1 MPTPLL
7 KKYGVLISEPSC
19 SCCEVYFDSQL
30 IREDW
35 ISAFLR
41 YSLLETV
48 PCVYEGVVDDDVIF
62 EELPNLLDVPD
73 YQVRSL
79 LWKKIRIC
87 CTQLDMEDHRF
98 EREVNVR
105 FDTIRELMALCE
117 SDGDLLSSHGTLED
131 CLRLVEHV
139 LFRPLPTPDH
149 IKYNAAGVEIPFLD
163 PNWDYIELVH
173 DFFLQIITCPQIRVD
188 TLRQSITN
196 TFIRNYLYLFFSQDA
211 RERSVVRLGVHQLYG
226 RLPRRRPLFRQ
237 VFGEMICNVI
247 LLHDRVTGIE
257 EILTVY
263 SSIVCGF
270 ARPMRKEHVRF
281 LQHCL
286 LPLHRLDR
294 LVDFSSSLTRC
305 LLLYIAQDGNLAPLI
320 IRGILHYWPR
330 SNTQNELL
338 LIDEIEKIVQTMDGE
353 QMASVICPLLT
364 RLRKCLLSQQFLIAQ
379 RVLKLWDNGDFAQV
393 VLYHDKNRLYSWNFM
408 FSSLQQIANNN
419 WNKQVRESA
428 RHVMDLYLKLAG
440 H

>member
-1 MPTPLL
+1 
-7 KKYGVLISEPSC
+7 
-19 SCCEVYFDSQL
+19 
-30 IREDW
+30 
-35 ISAFLR
+35 
-41 YSLLETV
+41 
-48 PCVYEGVVDDDVIF
+48 
-62 EELPNLLDVPD
+62 
-73 YQVRSL
+73 
-79 LWKKIRIC
+79 
-87 CTQLDMEDHRF
+87 MEDHRF

-173 DFFLQIITCPQIRVD
+173 DFFLQIVSSFLPGHSQITCPQIRVD

-305 LLLYIAQDGNLAPLI
+305 LLLYIAQDGNLAPLVGLDAMADEQI

-364 RLRKCLLSQQFLIAQ
+364 RLRKCLLSEQFL
-379 RVLKLWDNGDFAQV
+379 VLA
-393 VLYHDKNRLYSWNFM
+393 
-408 FSSLQQIANNN
+408 SLGIH
-419 WNKQVRESA
+419 R
-428 RHVMDLYLKLAG
+428 
-440 H
+440 

>member
-1 MPTPLL
+1 
-7 KKYGVLISEPSC
+7 
-19 SCCEVYFDSQL
+19 
-30 IREDW
+30 
-35 ISAFLR
+35 
-41 YSLLETV
+41 
-48 PCVYEGVVDDDVIF
+48 
-62 EELPNLLDVPD
+62 
-73 YQVRSL
+73 
-79 LWKKIRIC
+79 
-87 CTQLDMEDHRF
+87 MEDHRF
-98 EREVNVR
+98 EREINVR
-105 FDTIRELMALCE
+105 FDTIRELMELCE
-117 SDGDLLSSHGTLED
+117 NDGDLLSSHGTLED
-131 CLRLVEHV
+131 CLRLFEHV

-149 IKYNAAGVEIPFLD
+149 VQYNAAGVEIPFLD
-163 PNWDYIELVH
+163 PSWDYIELVH
-173 DFFLQIITCPQIRVD
+173 DFFLQIVSLSFQSHPQITCPQIRVD

-237 VFGEMICNVI
+237 VFGEMISNVL

-305 LLLYIAQDGNLAPLI
+305 LLLYIAQDGNLAPLVGVSVGHEGEI

-353 QMASVICPLLT
+353 QMASVMCPLLT
-364 RLRKCLLSQQFLIAQ
+364 RLRKCLLSQQFL
-379 RVLKLWDNGDFAQV
+379 VPVN
-393 VLYHDKNRLYSWNFM
+393 
-408 FSSLQQIANNN
+408 
-419 WNKQVRESA
+419 SA
-428 RHVMDLYLKLAG
+428 VYG
-440 H
+440 